1 MSEIPQGSNFGI
13 KPFPRPNWG
22 VQRSRSF
29 LGSPAFYAVDYE
41 EPFRGPLARVSSALG
56 NVAEPDPRIPQRQG
70 PYQPPF
76 PLYPSWY
83 SRNYFPCQPHKD
95 YSLVGASQSTQK
107 HKKDAF
113 RPTLTAGTTTT
124 TRSIGRITTS
134 QRQYDDSTQKRTT
147 TTIDRWTSASTR
159 TTFTTGSSATTLT
172 TTPLDRRGRTNSS
185 TWT

>member
-41 EPFRGPLARVSSALG
+41 EPFRGPLARVSTALG
-56 NVAEPDPRIPQRQG
+56 NVAEPDPRIPQRHG

-95 YSLVGASQSTQK
+95 YSLVGAPKSGKCARRIRLDRHSRLEPPQPRGQSGVSLQANA
-107 HKKDAF
+107 H
-113 RPTLTAGTTTT
+113 
-124 TRSIGRITTS
+124 
-134 QRQYDDSTQKRTT
+134 
-147 TTIDRWTSASTR
+147 TTILLREGLRPLPPAGQARALEQLLQLVVRLRLSLQHLQTAEDVQVPRH
-159 TTFTTGSSATTLT
+159 GS
-172 TTPLDRRGRTNSS
+172 
-185 TWT
+185 